1 MTSVTLE
8 SDEFEFDVRVDGKII
23 WKKLQL
29 HKDEPWAVD
38 LPKKTAAGYQ
48 WGMTVKRK
56 RGNMDCI
63 GVFLQCCDNDNVTAS
78 FKLDVTSYIQNQD
91 VDINFSTMSVLEC
104 SQWKC
109 GWGFSNIMRI
119 EELSNLEERVLD
131 IKFKVTI
138 FGEEV
143 VKRINNKP
151 YMNLG
156 TSIRENI
163 DSDFIIVLS
172 DDSVLQAHVTVLKAM
187 SPVFKAMLEHNVR
200 ESLDGKLTIDD
211 FDPEIVRIFI
221 KSFYTGLIPPDCDL
235 KRIFAISDK
244 YKVEALAKKCLSE
257 LASNVTVENAC
268 FLLGSM
274 KRCNYFKGMPEEVK
288 VSQFIHDHYEEIEDT
303 EDFQALSKDPLFL
316 LSILQRRGKKRRHE
330 DS

>member
-1 MTSVTLE
+1 MTSVSLE

-29 HKDEPWAVD
+29 FKRPWVIV
-38 LPKKTAAGYQ
+38 LPNNTAAGYK
-48 WGMTVKRK
+48 WGITVKSK
-56 RGNMDCI
+56 RDCI
-63 GVFLQCCDNDNVTAS
+63 GVFLRCCDNDNVTAS
-78 FKLDVTSYIQNQD
+78 FKLDVTSYIKDQD
-91 VDINFSTMSVLEC
+91 VDINFSTQSTLAC
-104 SQWKC
+104 SKWKK
-109 GWGFSNIMRI
+109 GLGFPNIMRI
-119 EELSNLEERVLD
+119 EELSNLQERVLD

-138 FGEEV
+138 FVEKV
-143 VKRINNKP
+143 VKRINNRP

-156 TSIRENI
+156 ISIRENI

-172 DDSVLQAHVTVLKAM
+172 DDSVLQAHTTVLKAA

-221 KSFYTGLIPPDCDL
+221 ESFYTGLIPPDCDF
-235 KRIFAISDK
+235 KRMFAISDK

-257 LASNVTVENAC
+257 LVSSVTVENAC

-303 EDFQALSKDPLFL
+303 EDFQALSKDPVFL
-316 LSILQRRGKKRRHE
+316 LSILQRRGKKRKRE